1 MPNHLYCIATDID
14 HARSI
19 MKALSEA
26 GITSEHV
33 SVLSADRK
41 TNGSLAGDPHGHVAH
56 GSLEGVNIGG
66 AIGWLAGLGTLAIP
80 GIGLFVA
87 AGPILGILTGV
98 AVGASL
104 GTLRGTMVEEM
115 GIPDASLPHF
125 EDAMNA
131 GRIVISARFEAG
143 ELTTRATEAIRQAGA
158 LEIGTTKAEFPS
170 G

>member
-1 MPNHLYCIATDID
+1 MQ
-14 HARSI
+14 
-19 MKALSEA
+19 ALAEA
-26 GITSEHV
+26 GIPSDRV

-41 TNGSLAGDPHGHVAH
+41 TNGNLAGDPHGHVAH
-56 GSLEGVNIGG
+56 GSLEGLNIGG
-66 AIGWLAGLGTLAIP
+66 AIGWLAGLGALAIP

-104 GTLRGTMVEEM
+104 GTLRGAMVEEM

-125 EDAMNA
+125 EEAMKEGKIA
-131 GRIVISARFEAG
+131 ISARIEDG
-143 ELTTRATEAIRQAGA
+143 EPSTRASVVLRHAGA
-158 LEIGTTKAEFPS
+158 LEIGSTLAEFPS